1 MKGCEHRPCLLL
13 LILTKYVIAQAS
25 GMNEIMELGGKEEG
39 RVDSRGQWA
48 PQKEMVCVPQK

>member
-25 GMNEIMELGGKEEG
+25 GTNGIMELGGKEEG
-39 RVDSRGQWA
+39 RVDS
-48 PQKEMVCVPQK
+48 